1 MTDFSLAAVDYAIA
15 NQSKATTGGAEI
27 AAALSAAQGEMT
39 EPAFDG
45 KGYHKNKY
53 ASLASVYKVTR
64 PILAKHGLAVVHNIE
79 GEQLVTTLHHSSG
92 QTIVQRY
99 PLHFA
104 PIKEKD
110 TPHMERQKTITYA
123 TRNSLYMLLG
133 LRGDEDEGEGEFF
146 ELPIEQPKSNG
157 SMISTTPDE
166 F

>member
-1 MTDFSLAAVDYAIA
+1 MTDLSAAAVDFAIA
-15 NQSKATTGGAEI
+15 NQTRATTGGPEI

-45 KGYHKNKY
+45 NGHYSKY
-53 ASLASVYKVTR
+53 ATLASVYKVSR
-64 PILAKHGLAVVHNIE
+64 PILAKHKLAVVHNIE
-79 GEQLVTTLHHSSG
+79 GESLVTTLYHASG

-104 PIKEKD
+104 PVSNKG
-110 TPHMERQKTITYA
+110 TPHMEFQKTVTYA

-157 SMISTTPDE
+157 SMVSTTPDE